1 MKSTPGIIMLIFFV
15 ILIAIKTQ
23 AQHAGIFIHAI
34 YAAPAGGISN
44 DFYNDGAGA
53 EGGILAGKKS
63 TRFAGSVGY
72 SRFFAKDNTNIYG
85 DKTYVPVKVGARQ
98 YLPLNFIFLQAD
110 AGISFVSQQHSDDSE
125 TPFTYDFQAGVKLTA
140 FEALIGWDTF
150 HANNLSGWSSW
161 FTVKAGINLGF

>member
-1 MKSTPGIIMLIFFV
+1 MKSTRGIIMLIFCV
-15 ILIAIKTQ
+15 ILITIKTQ
-23 AQHAGIFIHAI
+23 AQHAGIFVHAI

-53 EGGILAGKKS
+53 EAGILAGKKA

-72 SRFFAKDNTNIYG
+72 SRFFADNNTNMYG
-85 DKTYVPVKVGARQ
+85 DKTYVPARIGARQ
-98 YLPLNFIFLQAD
+98 YLPLNFVFLQAD
-110 AGISFVSQQHSDDSE
+110 AGIGFVSQEHGGNSE
-125 TPFTYDFQAGVKLTA
+125 TPFAYDFQAGVKFTA

-161 FTVKAGINLGF
+161 FTIKAGFNLGF